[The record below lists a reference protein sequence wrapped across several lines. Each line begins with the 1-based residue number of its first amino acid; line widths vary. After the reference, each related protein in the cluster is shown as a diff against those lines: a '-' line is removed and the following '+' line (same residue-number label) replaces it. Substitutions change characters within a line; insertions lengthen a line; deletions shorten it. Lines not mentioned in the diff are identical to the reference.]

1 MATSVR
7 YHVERLTVEID
18 AAPAEFRARYEQ
30 AVPPLPEER
39 MADLVRR
46 HAPWAEMLAVVE
58 EAAPFGFLIYNKID
72 ADPLLRLAGDEAF
85 CTSYLMGNHTIAERM
100 FRYEPAVLLYAPL
113 HTVIWGD
120 LDGPGALHLRQAQR
134 PVRQL
139 RQPGRH
145 RGGDRA
151 RREGGRAAPPPGRG
165 SPRRPARLLDTSGG
179 TARGDHH
186 HRPPVALA

>member
-1 MATSVR
+1 MTTSVR
-7 YHVERLTVEID
+7 YRVERLTVDID

-85 CTSYLMGNHTIAERM
+85 CTSYLLGNHTIAERM

-120 LDGPGALHLRQAQR
+120 PDGPAHFTFDKPSDQFGSFGNPAVTAVGTELDGKVAALLRHLGAEV
-134 PVRQL
+134 P
-139 RQPGRH
+139 
-145 RGGDRA
+145 
-151 RREGGRAAPPPGRG
+151 AALLG
-165 SPRRPARLLDTSGG
+165 S
-179 TARGDHH
+179 
-186 HRPPVALA
+186 